1 MYKSYFQKNGITY
14 ALDKTG
20 KFNTIKTSNNIEEIL
35 IAHNC
40 IEELEN
46 LLKDIKEKK
55 KINKV
60 KWEKSK
66 KFLLSFEVLSLILI
80 LLPLYTIIEIL
91 GIMLLLIS
99 SGITISKYN
108 NYSKTTKEYENK
120 QKILKHMISKE
131 KFKLNIL
138 EKNARPIKNDIHI
151 KEKTIN
157 FEKKRKELHKKLEL
171 ISFVS
176 QNISKINFYLDN
188 YGEDYLKNDLSSKF
202 SIEEINYIIN
212 LINLYNK
219 KLYNKTEKNKV
230 KTYIQR

>member
-1 MYKSYFQKNGITY
+1 MIT
-14 ALDKTG
+14 
-20 KFNTIKTSNNIEEIL
+20 
-35 IAHNC
+35 
-40 IEELEN
+40 
-46 LLKDIKEKK
+46 KEK
-55 KINKV
+55 
-60 KWEKSK
+60 S
-66 KFLLSFEVLSLILI
+66 
-80 LLPLYTIIEIL
+80 
-91 GIMLLLIS
+91 
-99 SGITISKYN
+99 
-108 NYSKTTKEYENK
+108 
-120 QKILKHMISKE
+120 
-131 KFKLNIL
+131 KLNIL
-138 EKNARPIKNDIHI
+138 EKNARPIKNDINI
-151 KEKTIN
+151 REKTIN